1 MTSIEQEINALR
13 DELNRHNHNYYV
25 LNSPTITDM
34 EFDLK
39 LKQLQKLEEENPQF
53 FDANSPTQRVGSD
66 INLDFEQVEHDTP
79 MLSLG
84 NTYNEQEINDF
95 WTRTMR
101 QLNEPFE
108 ICCELKFDGTAIS
121 LKYEH
126 GELVRAVTRG
136 DGRKGDDVTRNVRTI
151 KSIPLRLSGNYPDSL
166 EMRGEIIM
174 PHAGFEQI
182 NRQREDI
189 GEQPFANPRNAA
201 AGSLK
206 LQNSRMVAQRPLDCI
221 LYYVLCD
228 ELPSDRHANNL
239 EAARAWGF
247 KISPHFKVCRSQA
260 EIMDFIHHWAT
271 EREHL
276 PYDIDGIVFK
286 VNSLSQQ
293 KRMGLT
299 AKNPRWAISYKFK
312 AEQAHSPLIRIDY
325 QVGRTGAVTP
335 VANVEPVQ
343 LAGTIVRRASL
354 HNADIIASLDLH
366 DNDTVVIEK
375 GGEIIPKIVAVDID
389 KRPAGSTPV
398 VFPTHCP
405 ECGAKLVREEGE
417 AAFYCPNS
425 AGCRPQITGKLI
437 HFVSRKAMNI
447 DSIGEET
454 IEALYKN
461 GLVSDIPD
469 LYSLTVEKLLPLDRM
484 ARKSALN
491 IVQGIRASL
500 DVPFERVLFALGIR
514 FVGET
519 TAKTLASAFET
530 IEHLAEASVEQLMAA
545 EDIGSKTAQSVFDYL
560 HSPDNIT
567 RIDRLKLCGLKFA
580 KEKTETVSDHLN
592 GMTFVI
598 SGTFEHHSRD
608 EIKALIERHGGK
620 MVSSISA
627 KTSYLIA
634 GDNMGPSKRE
644 KAEKLGIR
652 MINEEETL
660 KLIGQ
665 SE

>member
-1 MTSIEQEINALR
+1 M
-13 DELNRHNHNYYV
+13 
-25 LNSPTITDM
+25 
-34 EFDLK
+34 
-39 LKQLQKLEEENPQF
+39 
-53 FDANSPTQRVGSD
+53 
-66 INLDFEQVEHDTP
+66 
-79 MLSLG
+79 
-84 NTYNEQEINDF
+84 
-95 WTRTMR
+95 
-101 QLNEPFE
+101 
-108 ICCELKFDGTAIS
+108 
-121 LKYEH
+121 
-126 GELVRAVTRG
+126 
-136 DGRKGDDVTRNVRTI
+136 
-151 KSIPLRLSGNYPDSL
+151 
-166 EMRGEIIM
+166 
-174 PHAGFEQI
+174 
-182 NRQREDI
+182 
-189 GEQPFANPRNAA
+189 
-201 AGSLK
+201 
-206 LQNSRMVAQRPLDCI
+206 
-221 LYYVLCD
+221 
-228 ELPSDRHANNL
+228 
-239 EAARAWGF
+239 
-247 KISPHFKVCRSQA
+247 
-260 EIMDFIHHWAT
+260 
-271 EREHL
+271 
-276 PYDIDGIVFK
+276 
-286 VNSLSQQ
+286 
-293 KRMGLT
+293 
-299 AKNPRWAISYKFK
+299 
-312 AEQAHSPLIRIDY
+312 
-325 QVGRTGAVTP
+325 
-335 VANVEPVQ
+335 
-343 LAGTIVRRASL
+343 
-354 HNADIIASLDLH
+354 
-366 DNDTVVIEK
+366 
-375 GGEIIPKIVAVDID
+375 
-389 KRPAGSTPV
+389 

-598 SGTFEHHSRD
+598 SGTFEHNSRD
-608 EIKALIERHGGK
+608 EIKALIEKHGGK

-665 SE
+665 K

>member
-1 MTSIEQEINALR
+1 M
-13 DELNRHNHNYYV
+13 
-25 LNSPTITDM
+25 
-34 EFDLK
+34 
-39 LKQLQKLEEENPQF
+39 
-53 FDANSPTQRVGSD
+53 
-66 INLDFEQVEHDTP
+66 
-79 MLSLG
+79 
-84 NTYNEQEINDF
+84 
-95 WTRTMR
+95 
-101 QLNEPFE
+101 
-108 ICCELKFDGTAIS
+108 
-121 LKYEH
+121 
-126 GELVRAVTRG
+126 
-136 DGRKGDDVTRNVRTI
+136 
-151 KSIPLRLSGNYPDSL
+151 RLSGNYPDSL

-228 ELPSDRHANNL
+228 ELPSDRHADNL

-247 KISPHFKVCRSQA
+247 KISPHFKVCRSQT
-260 EIMDFIHHWAT
+260 EIMDFIHHWAA

-312 AEQAHSPLIRIDY
+312 AEQAHSPLLRIDY

-598 SGTFEHHSRD
+598 SGTFEHNSRD
-608 EIKALIERHGGK
+608 EIKALIEKHGGK

-665 SE
+665 K